1 MVVKPPNLTMGIPIL
16 VNRRL
21 YTELSP
27 EKKLHT
33 RPQHRKMIIYS
44 FCTQNMSPS
53 QEKWQSFHHKNV
65 YYKIYCYIYWSL
77 LIVSAHTIPYN
88 YFIYQT
94 NHYGHPLLLPQWV
107 VRFVY
112 PQFQLWPTL
121 RGISCRYLTCK
132 HKTYINNIYTCVIE
146 PLKWTK
152 PMGEQHKHSLQ
163 YNLYNM

>member
-1 MVVKPPNLTMGIPIL
+1 MSSLSDNSNIGILITKMRWLWNHLIL
-16 VNRRL
+16 LWESL
-21 YTELSP
+21 YWWIDVFLLNCP
-27 EKKLHT
+27 QKKLHT
-33 RPQHRKMIIYS
+33 RPQHRKIIIYS

-65 YYKIYCYIYWSL
+65 YYKICCYIYWSL

-88 YFIYQT
+88 YFFYQT

-132 HKTYINNIYTCVIE
+132 HNTYINNIHLCDWAFKV
-146 PLKWTK
+146 
-152 PMGEQHKHSLQ
+152 
-163 YNLYNM
+163 N